1 LRDELGVEAELVRGD
16 RGVFDVIVDGAVVFS
31 KHAAGRFPDEAA
43 LVESIRSRA
52 QP

>member
-1 LRDELGVEAELVRGD
+1 MRDELGVEAELVRGD
-16 RGVFDVIVDGAVVFS
+16 QGVFDVIVDGTVVFS
-31 KHAAGRFPDEAA
+31 KHAAGRFPDEGA